1 MLTNDTLPD
10 YLLTRADDVRTA
22 LFELTHPE
30 SLVLVRDATDREI
43 AVLVMGADKQTG
55 FFFWRPRDYAGSDFG
70 SKEQKEALV
79 GTVFH
84 FSATGYGGV
93 RIHFRVPRPQLIRFD
108 DGSAAFMSAIP
119 ERLYRVQRR
128 GIFRALTIGA
138 VRAGG
143 RCQVDEKSPI
153 LRFTVRDISVEGVGL
168 RFPLRVGELPG
179 KGSILKQ
186 VELDFG
192 DWGSLRADIAVR
204 NVYPVSGQPELRRAA
219 ESVAV
224 ADGALSEAE
233 AQAEAEAEIAANNAT
248 SDGLPPE
255 SHVGATFLKLS
266 GRDEIWLQQV
276 VWRLEK
282 NRKPN

>member
-1 MLTNDTLPD
+1 
-10 YLLTRADDVRTA
+10 
-22 LFELTHPE
+22 
-30 SLVLVRDATDREI
+30 VRDATDREI
-43 AVLVMGADKQTG
+43 AVLVLGADKQTG
-55 FFFWRPRDYAGSDFG
+55 FFFWRPRDYAGADFG
-70 SKEQKEALV
+70 SKEYKDNLV

-128 GIFRALTIGA
+128 GIFRALTMGA

-143 RCQVDEKSPI
+143 RCQFDEKPPI
-153 LRFTVRDISVEGVGL
+153 VRFTVRDISVEGVGL
-168 RFPLRVGELPG
+168 RFPLRVGELPTA
-179 KGSILKQ
+179 GSVLKQ

-204 NVYPVSGQPELRRAA
+204 NVYAVSGQPELRRAA
-219 ESVAV
+219 ESLAV
-224 ADGALSEAE
+224 ADGAETE
-233 AQAEAEAEIAANNAT
+233 GGEEAEIEAGSPAA
-248 SDGLPPE
+248 DGLPPE
-255 SHVGATFLKLS
+255 SHLGATFLKLT